1 MLILSFFML
10 VEISSYHNFL
20 NVGACTFIVRLNEI
34 LFVVFYG
41 LFISAIMRSS
51 ILLVFSVV
59 SEVLLSFM
67 ERILV
72 ICGFLLIFIFFFIL
86 IVLACLFGLVLINQ
100 LQLILYSTNKLL
112 ADYEN
117 FVISN

>member
-1 MLILSFFML
+1 MLIQSFFML

-20 NVGACTFIVRLNEI
+20 NVEACTFIVRLNGI

-41 LFISAIMRSS
+41 LFISAMLRSS

-67 ERILV
+67 GRILV
-72 ICGFLLIFIFFFIL
+72 ICGLLIFIFFFIL
-86 IVLACLFGLVLINQ
+86 IVLVCLFGLVLINQ

>member
-1 MLILSFFML
+1 MLIQSFFML

-34 LFVVFYG
+34 LFVVFYR

-67 ERILV
+67 GRILV
-72 ICGFLLIFIFFFIL
+72 ICGLLIFIFFFIL
-86 IVLACLFGLVLINQ
+86 IVLVCLFGLVLINQ